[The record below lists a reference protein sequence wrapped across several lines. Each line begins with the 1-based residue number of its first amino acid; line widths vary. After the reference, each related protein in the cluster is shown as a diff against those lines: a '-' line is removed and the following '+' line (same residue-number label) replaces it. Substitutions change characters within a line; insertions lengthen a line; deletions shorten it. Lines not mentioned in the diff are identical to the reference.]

1 MSPAPLAN
9 GWGSGRFKIKRGVPL
24 NVRSALR
31 MWDNKASNKRTLY
44 NLRRLDEVSACRCII
59 FNIDIAADT
68 RVDLLHV
75 FWFLH
80 VNELYLCT
88 SQGIPT
94 NNNTSC
100 ANMITCVHVVSIVEV
115 MMDASSSNTHTHA
128 PMLLRSAQRVCK
140 CHQMQSKH
148 QDNIL
153 GNIGQTIKLKHSNI

>member
-115 MMDASSSNTHTHA
+115 MMDASSSNTHTH
-128 PMLLRSAQRVCK
+128 MLQCCCARRSECASAIKCK
-140 CHQMQSKH
+140 A
-148 QDNIL
+148 NIRTISL
-153 GNIGQTIKLKHSNI
+153 GTSDKLSN